1 MRASTYASQEN
12 QPRVSA
18 FINTLNSSELILTHS
33 RQGKSCKNLEATTFH
48 NSEHYKTFVRQESK
62 LIEHYLKA
70 QQILVH
76 FPQMFPFENTSNTGV
91 LLRKEWHQTEMQN

>member
-1 MRASTYASQEN
+1 MRASTYANQEN

-33 RQGKSCKNLEATTFH
+33 QQGKSCKNLETTFH

-62 LIEHYLKA
+62 LI
-70 QQILVH
+70 
-76 FPQMFPFENTSNTGV
+76 
-91 LLRKEWHQTEMQN
+91 